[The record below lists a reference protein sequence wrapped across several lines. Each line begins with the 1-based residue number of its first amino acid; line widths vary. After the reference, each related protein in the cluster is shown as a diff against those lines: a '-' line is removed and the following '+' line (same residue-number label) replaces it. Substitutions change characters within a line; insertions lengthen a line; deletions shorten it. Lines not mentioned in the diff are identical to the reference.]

1 MGRLADILK
10 RSTEQHTDILSPEE
24 NERRRIAFQ
33 KFAEQRRKI
42 QHEHVARQKAAR
54 KESGHDE

>member
-1 MGRLADILK
+1 MGTLADILRGAIVK
-10 RSTEQHTDILSPEE
+10 SGEAPLSPEE

-42 QHEHVARQKAAR
+42 QHAHLARQRAEREAMKN
-54 KESGHDE
+54 E